1 MYVGADHHGGAGHG
15 HRTYART
22 AAGERV
28 PESDGRLFAVLRL
41 PAPRL
46 GLPLQGR
53 ARGIPTERYVGY
65 VRIRTY
71 IHTCTP
77 VSLTISTR

>member
-1 MYVGADHHGGAGHG
+1 MFVRASSFRLPPSSEVRVTSRCLIRHTIMSCMYVGADHHGGAGHR

-46 GLPLQGR
+46 
-53 ARGIPTERYVGY
+53 
-65 VRIRTY
+65 
-71 IHTCTP
+71 
-77 VSLTISTR
+77 